1 MVKSTGTFIV
11 KNEKGWHARPCSRIV
26 NLLKTYPDVAVF
38 FKKTGCSSIPACGN
52 SIFELMK
59 LGLNH
64 GDDVRYTLQGNDE
77 TEMHTLSE
85 NLLALNE
92 QLAQEEESENIY
104 GF

>member
-1 MVKSTGTFIV
+1 MIKFEGTFTV
-11 KNEKGWHARPCSRIV
+11 KNKKGWHARPCSRV
-26 NLLKTYPDVAVF
+26 VRLLKSHPNLSVVF
-38 FKKTGCSSIPACGN
+38 EKLGCTCEPASGN

-92 QLAQEEESENIY
+92 QLAQEEDSENIY